1 MKKILFTALLLVSV
15 GLGSA
20 VVGGPE
26 AGDGE
31 LAITKSG
38 SSASA
43 SASVGPNGTE
53 WRSSVSN
60 MNSSCMTG
68 NQSQSVSFGD
78 FYQSEENMT
87 KIEFSGVLESSN
99 PCHEVVVNVSK
110 SSENVYEVELVE
122 KSTGR
127 ICTSCIGALNFEASF
142 QAPGDYRAVF
152 KNSGEEIAVKETPGF
167 ENTTSDSDDPQSP
180 KEESVWEAVS
190 NWFRWLGF

>member
-1 MKKILFTALLLVSV
+1 MKKILFTALILVSV

-20 VVGGPE
+20 VAGGPE

-31 LAITKSG
+31 LTITKSG

-53 WRSSVSN
+53 WRTSVSN

-68 NQSQSVSFGD
+68 NQSQSVSFGE
-78 FYQSEENMT
+78 FYQGEDNMT
-87 KIEFSGVLESSN
+87 KIDFSGILESSN
-99 PCHEVVVNVSK
+99 PCHEVVLNVSDT
-110 SSENVYEVELVE
+110 SENIYEVDLVE

-142 QAPGDYRAVF
+142 QAPGEYRAVF
-152 KNSGEEIAVKETPGF
+152 KNSGEEIAVKETAGF
-167 ENTTSDSDDPQSP
+167 ENTTSDRDDSQSP
-180 KEESVWEAVS
+180 KGASVWEAVS
-190 NWFRWLGF
+190 NWFKWLGF